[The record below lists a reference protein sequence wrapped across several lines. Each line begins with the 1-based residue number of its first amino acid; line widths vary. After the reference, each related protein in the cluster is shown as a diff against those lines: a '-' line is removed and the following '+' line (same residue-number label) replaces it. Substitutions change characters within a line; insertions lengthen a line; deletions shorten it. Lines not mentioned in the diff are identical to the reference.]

1 MQPYYPLLS
10 YQATLPPLYTFSD
23 AVALISAFISG
34 DLTTLYIQLKKG
46 SHFEDKVVLRLQQ
59 QVHGRLLDRAF
70 ELHVAFAW
78 DVQRREKVADQ
89 PHEHGHV
96 VRYDL
101 GHVKVAESPHQ
112 HFLFRSAGL
121 PALKHTT
128 HSGISKLSYEL
139 RNMTLFTRHS
149 YVLD

>member
-1 MQPYYPLLS
+1 M
-10 YQATLPPLYTFSD
+10 TLPPFTLCLHISQSTTFYSYISRLYQRPLS
-23 AVALISAFISG
+23 VYSAS
-34 DLTTLYIQLKKG
+34 
-46 SHFEDKVVLRLQQ
+46 SHFEDKVVLGLQQ
-59 QVHGRLLDRAF
+59 QVHGCLLDRAF

-101 GHVKVAESPHQ
+101 GHVEVTESPHQ

-121 PALKHTT
+121 PALT
-128 HSGISKLSYEL
+128 
-139 RNMTLFTRHS
+139 TRHTAS
-149 YVLD
+149 LVQAQS